1 MFSEVVAPGSRSVV
15 GDLLHRRAVM
25 IGRKQARSECN
36 EDAFATDAFAASL
49 PERTS
54 PLGVRLLR
62 LIKEYNQKNEVQLQI
77 KLQGP
82 EAGSRPWTV
91 SARIRAYTPFSR
103 LVGKVCQLITGL
115 TPVDV
120 DLFYIRG
127 SSVQKTRHRIA
138 DVAGTSPRSLRIA
151 EGDHK
156 RTKLI
161 MTIGSTAA
169 WTHVAK
175 YIACTQSRG
184 PPWNSSSGSGVWSGW
199 SWL

>member
-1 MFSEVVAPGSRSVV
+1 MFSVVVAPGTRSVV

-25 IGRKQARSECN
+25 IARMQARSECN
-36 EDAFATDAFAASL
+36 VDAFATDAFAASL
-49 PERTS
+49 PEGTS

-62 LIKEYNQKNEVQLQI
+62 LVKEYNQKNEVHLRI

-82 EAGSRPWTV
+82 EAGSPPWKLK
-91 SARIRAYTPFSR
+91 ARIRAYTPLSR
-103 LVGKVCQLITGL
+103 LVGMVCQSITGL
-115 TPVDV
+115 TPVDI
-120 DLFYIRG
+120 DLFHIRG

-138 DVAGTSPRSLRIA
+138 DVAGATPRFLRMA
-151 EGDHK
+151 EGNVSNKTD
-156 RTKLI
+156 LL

-175 YIACTQSRG
+175 YIGCMESRG
-184 PPWNSSSGSGVWSGW
+184 PPWNSSSGWSSGW